1 MQLEFR
7 NNRDFWAGVMLIIV
21 GAGSVIIARNYSF
34 GTSLRMGPGYFPS
47 VLGGGLVLFGL
58 YLVVVGLRHN
68 EKMEGGNNWS
78 LRALIVL
85 PLSLVL
91 FGLLMEHAGF
101 IPALLVLIFGSA
113 AAGTEFKLVE
123 VLLLAVGLTAFSVA
137 LFIYGLGLP
146 YPLLTGW

>member
-1 MQLEFR
+1 
-7 NNRDFWAGVMLIIV
+7 
-21 GAGSVIIARNYSF
+21 
-34 GTSLRMGPGYFPS
+34 
-47 VLGGGLVLFGL
+47 
-58 YLVVVGLRHN
+58 
-68 EKMEGGNNWS
+68 
-78 LRALIVL
+78 
-85 PLSLVL
+85 VL

-146 YPLLTGW
+146 YPLLAGW